1 MTLQLKV
8 AKRSD
13 VAFKMA
19 VSAPSGGG
27 KTLGALLIA
36 YGMLKEKYPE
46 NTDDQIWEKIVVIDT
61 ENGSGSLYSGTK
73 HHNIKI
79 GDYLVIE
86 LNKPYTTER
95 YIQALE
101 LAEENGLEFCIIDS
115 ITHSWAGQ
123 GGLLEQQQKI
133 AKRIGNSYTAWREIT
148 PKYDAFIARMLESP
162 MHIIATMRAKQEYL
176 VNNEEGNKR
185 FNVKKV
191 GLAPIQRDG
200 TEYEFTA
207 FFEINVDHEAFGSKD
222 RTSIYDQELFVITPE
237 VGRKYMKWLL
247 EVDDTPEEVIGEIKE
262 AEKVKTLTELK
273 EEVIDLL
280 KAKGGSSNE
289 VVVNLVK
296 EYAPN
301 GNPNSISSADEL
313 SELISRLNDID

>member
-1 MTLQLKV
+1 MALQLKV
-8 AKRSD
+8 ARRSD

-36 YGMLKEKYPE
+36 YGMLKEKYPDKKDYE
-46 NTDDQIWEKIVVIDT
+46 LWKKIVVIDT
-61 ENGSGSLYSGTK
+61 ENGSGSLYSGTE
-73 HHNIKI
+73 HHNVKI

-95 YIQALE
+95 YIQAIE
-101 LAEENGLEFCIIDS
+101 LAEENDLEFCIIDS

-123 GGLLEQQQKI
+123 GGLLEQQQDI

-148 PKYDAFIARMLESP
+148 PKYDKFIARMLESP

-191 GLAPIQRDG
+191 GLAPVQREG
-200 TEYEFTA
+200 TEYEFTV
-207 FFEINVDHEAFGSKD
+207 FLEINVDHEAYGSKD
-222 RTSIYDQELFVITPE
+222 RTSIYDQKLFVITPE
-237 VGRKYMKWLL
+237 VGKDYMRWLM
-247 EVDDTPEEVIGEIKE
+247 EVDETPEEVIGEIKE

-296 EYAPN
+296 EYDKN
-301 GNPNSISSADEL
+301 GNPNSIQSKEKL
-313 SELISRLNDID
+313 SELISRLQELE